1 MAAFQKKDATT
12 AKPYLTMI
20 GDKIAN
26 GQKVKF
32 FNKPEETIEQTPD
45 IKKLLAAIKTGNE
58 TNILR
63 VLYPN
68 NKPAAIFNAKSWT
81 QIDKAPFSG
90 QGGSGAGAEVT
101 ALTESLQCFFNSL
114 AFNILKRPL
123 KNTDVNETNLQKAGS
138 FVEADRSL
146 SDCLKKGPADWM
158 EQGVYVKI
166 ANKIYSVYRS
176 KLVGRV
182 TFHRG
187 SSFMNGLYAAK
198 AECHKRD
205 KASQS
210 PQAPGSFSNDKWNP
224 GDIWATTF
232 SSSERPLDGSS
243 GSWGDLNKQVADL
256 AGATGGR
263 TKLLGISLK
272 KTITPTITYYR
283 DPQSKSMSQVSYKGY
298 IYGKNGDFFSSQDI
312 YVESSAGVMQ
322 CRTFGGD
329 TSWQGEIKG
338 KMAAGGKIG
347 GGNLDFYA
355 KQFLKE
361 DIFGSGSERTLFTE
375 AKKNNE
381 RFVKKFYD
389 LYVEGNKNQLR
400 PQPVMTF
407 EEFNENVQSQPQKFI
422 NSKYACL
429 MLVQALNASSQ
440 GDRNKFMNA
449 IFRYAS
455 SDTDQSSFYIKV
467 H

>member
-1 MAAFQKKDATT
+1 MAAFAKKDATT
-12 AKPYLTMI
+12 SKPYLSMI
-20 GDKIAN
+20 GDKIAS
-26 GQKVKF
+26 GQKIKF
-32 FNKPEETIEQTPD
+32 FNKPEELIEQTQE
-45 IKKLLAAIKTGNE
+45 IKKFLAAIKTGSE
-58 TNILR
+58 SAILR
-63 VLYPN
+63 ELYPN
-68 NKPAAIFNAKSWT
+68 NKAAAIFNEKTWS

-101 ALTESLQCFFNSL
+101 ALTESLQCFFCSL

-123 KNTDVNETNLQKAGS
+123 KSTDINETNLKKAGE

-146 SDCLKKGPADWM
+146 DVCLKKGPADWM
-158 EQGVYVKI
+158 EQNVYMKI
-166 ANKIYSVYRS
+166 ANKIYSVYGS
-176 KLVGRV
+176 KMRGKVY
-182 TFHRG
+182 FHRG
-187 SSFMNGLYAAK
+187 SSFMNSLYDAK
-198 AECHKRD
+198 SDCHRRD

-232 SSSERPLDGSS
+232 RSSEKPLDGSS
-243 GSWGDLNKQVADL
+243 GSWADLNKQVADL
-256 AGATGGR
+256 AGANGGP

-272 KTITPTITYYR
+272 KTATPTITYYR
-283 DPQSKSMSQVSYKGY
+283 DPTARPASLVQYKGY

-312 YVESSAGVMQ
+312 YVEASNGVMQ

-355 KQFLKE
+355 KQYLAE
-361 DIFGSGSERTLFTE
+361 DIFGTGNERTLFSK
-375 AKKNNE
+375 AQKNNE
-381 RFVKKFYD
+381 RFVQDFYD
-389 LYVEGNKNQLR
+389 MYVAGNEKQMQ
-400 PQPVMTF
+400 PQDVMDISNFKT
-407 EEFNENVQSQPQKFI
+407 ELNKQPQKFI
-422 NSKYACL
+422 NSKLACL
-429 MLVQALNASSQ
+429 KLIEALNASTTRQ
-440 GDRNKFMNA
+440 RNNFMNA
-449 IFRYAS
+449 VMRYAA